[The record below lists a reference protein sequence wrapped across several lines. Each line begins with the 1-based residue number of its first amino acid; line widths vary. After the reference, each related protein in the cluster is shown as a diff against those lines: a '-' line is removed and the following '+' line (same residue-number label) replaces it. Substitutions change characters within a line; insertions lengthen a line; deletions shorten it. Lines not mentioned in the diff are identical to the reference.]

1 MEDIREKKR
10 KLLETITREGIYKAV
25 EKIIA
30 EDGIE
35 GLTMNRL
42 AEEAGIAKGTIY
54 LYFKDKKELIQ
65 SAMDYSLSPLK
76 DGVIQILD
84 SNKDPE
90 VILKEYTL
98 FVIDFFKKNL
108 SRFRVMQYRLNQQDR
123 VNPHFN
129 TKGKEHFQLSVQKVA
144 EVIDRGISEHRFR
157 KINSRTF
164 AHMYIIS
171 NIAIVKRY
179 LCIDEG
185 KASDIDADAE
195 LLIDVFLNGI
205 KNH

>member
-1 MEDIREKKR
+1 EKKR

-42 AEEAGIAKGTIY
+42 AEQAGIAKGTIY

-84 SNKDPE
+84 SNKEPE

-98 FVIDFFKKNL
+98 FIVAFFKKNL
-108 SRFRVMQYRLNQQDR
+108 SRFRVMQYRLNQQDG
-123 VNPHFN
+123 VKPHFN

-144 EVIDRGISEHRFR
+144 EVIDRGITEHKFR
-157 KINSRTF
+157 KINSQTF
-164 AHMYIIS
+164 AHMYIKS
-171 NIAIVKRY
+171 NIAIVTRY

>member
-1 MEDIREKKR
+1 MEDIREKKK
-10 KLLETITREGIYKAV
+10 KLLETLTREGIYKAV
-25 EKIIA
+25 EEIIA

-42 AEEAGIAKGTIY
+42 AEQAGIAKGTIY
-54 LYFKDKKELIQ
+54 LYFKDKQELIQ

-84 SNKDPE
+84 SNNDPE
-90 VILKEYTL
+90 VILKDYTL
-98 FVIDFFKKNL
+98 FLVDFFKKNL
-108 SRFRVMQYRLNQQDR
+108 SRFRVMQYRLNQQDK

-129 TKGKEHFQLSVQKVA
+129 SKGKEHFQLSVQKVA
-144 EVIDRGISEHRFR
+144 EIIDRGIAEKRFR
-157 KINSRTF
+157 KINSQTF

-171 NIAIVKRY
+171 NITIVKRY

-185 KASDIDADAE
+185 KTSDIDADAE

>member
-25 EKIIA
+25 GEIIA
-30 EDGIE
+30 ENGIE

-42 AEEAGIAKGTIY
+42 AEQAGIAKGTIY

-65 SAMDYSLSPLK
+65 SAMDHSLSPLK

-90 VILKEYTL
+90 VVLKEYTL
-98 FVIDFFKKNL
+98 FVVDFFKKNL
-108 SRFRVMQYRLNQQDR
+108 SRFRVMQYRLNQQDK

-129 TKGKEHFQLSVQKVA
+129 TKGKEHFQLSIQKVA
-144 EVIDRGISEHRFR
+144 EVIDRGISENKFR
-157 KINSRTF
+157 RINSRTF
-164 AHMYIIS
+164 AHMYIMS
-171 NIAIVKRY
+171 NISIVKRY
-179 LCIDEG
+179 LCMDEG
-185 KASDIDADAE
+185 KALDIDADAE